1 MFYLCPSSWQGLCVV
16 YFCFLKN
23 LKRWL
28 LSLDSVGNSL
38 RICYNAAITS
48 CQKGGQVIQA
58 LRFLKE
64 MQADRIEATS
74 TSFNA
79 AMSSFPANQWQM
91 VLSFWG
97 CKVDVDLNTFF
108 RLRC

>member
-1 MFYLCPSSWQGLCVV
+1 MCRL
-16 YFCFLKN
+16 FLFHKES
-23 LKRWL
+23 KEMA
-28 LSLDSVGNSL
+28 SFLDFVGNSL

-48 CQKGGQVIQA
+48 CQKGGQVIRA
-58 LRFLKE
+58 LRFLKA

-74 TSFNA
+74 TSFNS

-97 CKVDVDLNTFF
+97 CKVDVDLDTF
-108 RLRC
+108 